1 LGTSGIN
8 LIRLSHWIGCL
19 FFFRTWIFFV
29 FLDLVLV
36 FFRNWFWNLDGSELS
51 RFGLLFW
58 TLVFL
63 GFGFG
68 FLGFDF
74 RFGFFSDVGFLYFWI
89 LKTQKKKRS

>member
-1 LGTSGIN
+1 M
-8 LIRLSHWIGCL
+8 
-19 FFFRTWIFFV
+19 
-29 FLDLVLV
+29 V

-74 RFGFFSDVGFLYFWI
+74 RFGFFRTLDFYISGY
-89 LKTQKKKRS
+89 LKLKRKKEVD